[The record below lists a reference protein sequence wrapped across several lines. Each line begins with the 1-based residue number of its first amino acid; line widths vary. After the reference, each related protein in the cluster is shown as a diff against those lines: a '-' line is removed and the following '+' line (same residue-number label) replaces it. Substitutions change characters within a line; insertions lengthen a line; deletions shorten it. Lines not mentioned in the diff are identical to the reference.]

1 MGTVNLCVGQFDGSN
16 LHITGTWRFE
26 CCIDIY
32 IYMHRR
38 AHACVNTVLLR
49 SANMEGG
56 TKQGEFN
63 LNYFIVRISSV
74 QEYITKFY

>member
-1 MGTVNLCVGQFDGSN
+1 
-16 LHITGTWRFE
+16 
-26 CCIDIY
+26 
-32 IYMHRR
+32 
-38 AHACVNTVLLR
+38 
-49 SANMEGG
+49 MEGG